1 MAKSFRCRDAG
12 VVCNYKATGSS
23 EEEVLEK
30 AVAHAR
36 KVHHVDLTE
45 AQTLAR
51 YAHSA
56 IRDDSG
62 RSEGGDS

>member
-1 MAKSFRCRDAG
+1 MAKSFRCSDAG
-12 VVCNYKATGSS
+12 VVCNYRAKGSS
-23 EEEVLEK
+23 EDEVLEK

-45 AQTLAR
+45 AETLAR
-51 YAHSA
+51 YARSA

-62 RSEGGDS
+62 RSEGGDA